1 MPPWPIF
8 VHCAV
13 GSELVLRHAL
23 HNNVMNETTTK
34 IFPYLER
41 LLDGEEVEWKTL
53 GEVCDRTKGIKITA
67 TQMKAMHKSNAPVKI
82 FAGGQTFALVD
93 YNDLPQNDIYF
104 FPSIIVKSRGIIEF
118 EYYDKP
124 FSHKSE
130 MWSYHTNSPDVNAKF
145 LYYYL
150 KTRED
155 YFQQLGSVMQMPQ
168 ISIPT
173 TEKFS
178 IPIPPL
184 RVQARIVEILDKFT
198 QLEAQLEAELQAEL
212 EARRKQY
219 AYYRDQLL
227 NFSQYPPLNVNI
239 EWKTLGEVCVHLRT
253 GLNPRRNF
261 KLNTEDA
268 SNYYV
273 TVRELGGTELLY
285 SEKTDLINDDALQ
298 LINNRS
304 KLKVNDILFS
314 GTGTIG
320 KTAFISKE
328 PTNWN
333 IKEGVYALTLNTHY
347 VLPMFALRYLQTQ
360 STIDWIDRMA
370 AGGIVRSIT
379 MKNLEQLPIPIPP
392 LSEQRRIVDIL
403 GRFDTLTN
411 SISEG
416 LPKEI
421 ALRRQQYAYYRD
433 ALLSFPRPEVSA

>member
-1 MPPWPIF
+1 MPSASSAPTLPF
-8 VHCAV
+8 
-13 GSELVLRHAL
+13 
-23 HNNVMNETTTK
+23 
-34 IFPYLER
+34 LER
-41 LLDGEEVEWKTL
+41 LLDGEKVEWKTL
-53 GEVCDRTKGIKITA
+53 GEVC
-67 TQMKAMHKSNAPVKI
+67 
-82 FAGGQTFALVD
+82 LV
-93 YNDLPQNDIYF
+93 Q
-104 FPSIIVKSRGIIEF
+104 RGASPRPIAN
-118 EYYDKP
+118 YL
-124 FSHKSE
+124 
-130 MWSYHTNSPDVNAKF
+130 TNSPNGVPWIKIGDTKIGSKYIESTQERITIEGAQRSRQLTAGDFILSNSMSYGRPYILKIDGAIHDGWASLSEISSSVLSDYLFYF
-145 LYYYL
+145 LSSSKVQMYWEG
-150 KTRED
+150 KINS
-155 YFQQLGSVMQMPQ
+155 GSVSNLNADIIKALP
-168 ISIPT
+168 
-173 TEKFS
+173 

-184 RVQARIVEILDKFT
+184 RVQSRIVEILDKFT
-198 QLEAQLEAELQAEL
+198 QLEAELEAEL
-212 EARRKQY
+212 EARNKQY
-219 AYYRDQLL
+219 DFYRNRLL
-227 NFSQYPPLNVNI
+227 DFALRDDLKGQV

-285 SEKTDLINDDALQ
+285 SEKTDLINDEALQ

-333 IKEGVYALTLNTHY
+333 IKEGVYALTLDTHY
-347 VLPMFALRYLQTQ
+347 VLPMFVLRYLQTQ

-379 MKNLEQLPIPIPP
+379 MKNLEQLPIPLPP

-403 GRFDTLTN
+403 DRFDTLTN

-416 LPKEI
+416 LPREI
-421 ALRRQQYAYYRD
+421 ALRRKQYEYYRD
-433 ALLSFPRPEVSA
+433 ALLNFPQPTPTA

>member
-1 MPPWPIF
+1 MPSASSAPTLPF
-8 VHCAV
+8 
-13 GSELVLRHAL
+13 
-23 HNNVMNETTTK
+23 
-34 IFPYLER
+34 LER
-41 LLDGEEVEWKTL
+41 LLDGEKVEWKTL
-53 GEVCDRTKGIKITA
+53 GEVCDRTKGTKITA

-173 TEKFS
+173 TEKFP

-184 RVQARIVEILDKFT
+184 RVQSRIVEILDKFT
-198 QLEAQLEAELQAEL
+198 QLEAELEAEL
-212 EARRKQY
+212 EARNKQY
-219 AYYRDQLL
+219 DFYRNRLL
-227 NFSQYPPLNVNI
+227 DFALRDDLKGQV

-285 SEKTDLINDDALQ
+285 SEKTDLINDEALQ

-333 IKEGVYALTLNTHY
+333 IKEGVYALTLDTHY
-347 VLPMFALRYLQTQ
+347 VLPMFVLRYLQTQ

-379 MKNLEQLPIPIPP
+379 MKNLEQLPIPLPP

-403 GRFDTLTN
+403 DRFDTLTN

-416 LPKEI
+416 LPREI
-421 ALRRQQYAYYRD
+421 TLRRKQYEYYRD
-433 ALLSFPRPEVSA
+433 ALLNFPRPAPTA

>member
-1 MPPWPIF
+1 MPSASSAPTLPF
-8 VHCAV
+8 
-13 GSELVLRHAL
+13 
-23 HNNVMNETTTK
+23 
-34 IFPYLER
+34 LER
-41 LLDGEEVEWKTL
+41 LLDGEKVEWKTL
-53 GEVCDRTKGIKITA
+53 GEVCDRTKGTKITA

-173 TEKFS
+173 TEKFP

-184 RVQARIVEILDKFT
+184 RVQSRIVEILDKFT
-198 QLEAQLEAELQAEL
+198 QLEAELEAEL
-212 EARRKQY
+212 EARNKQY
-219 AYYRDQLL
+219 DFYRNRLL
-227 NFSQYPPLNVNI
+227 DFALRDDLKGQV

-285 SEKTDLINDDALQ
+285 SEKTDLINDEALQ

-333 IKEGVYALTLNTHY
+333 IKEGVYALTLDTHY
-347 VLPMFALRYLQTQ
+347 VLPMFVLRYLQTQ

-379 MKNLEQLPIPIPP
+379 IKNLEQLPIPLPP

-403 GRFDTLTN
+403 DRFDTLTN

-416 LPKEI
+416 LPREI
-421 ALRRQQYAYYRD
+421 ALRRKQYEYYRD
-433 ALLSFPRPEVSA
+433 ALLNFPRPTPTA

>member
-1 MPPWPIF
+1 MYWE
-8 VHCAV
+8 
-13 GSELVLRHAL
+13 G
-23 HNNVMNETTTK
+23 K
-34 IFPYLER
+34 I
-41 LLDGEEVEWKTL
+41 
-53 GEVCDRTKGIKITA
+53 
-67 TQMKAMHKSNAPVKI
+67 
-82 FAGGQTFALVD
+82 
-93 YNDLPQNDIYF
+93 
-104 FPSIIVKSRGIIEF
+104 
-118 EYYDKP
+118 
-124 FSHKSE
+124 
-130 MWSYHTNSPDVNAKF
+130 NS
-145 LYYYL
+145 
-150 KTRED
+150 
-155 YFQQLGSVMQMPQ
+155 GSVSNLNTDIIKALP
-168 ISIPT
+168 
-173 TEKFS
+173 

-198 QLEAQLEAELQAEL
+198 QLEAELEAEL
-212 EARRKQY
+212 EARNKQY
-219 AYYRDQLL
+219 DFYRNRLL
-227 NFSQYPPLNVNI
+227 DFALRDDLKGQV

-285 SEKTDLINDDALQ
+285 SEKTDLINDEALQ

-333 IKEGVYALTLNTHY
+333 IKEGVYALTLDTHY
-347 VLPMFALRYLQTQ
+347 VLPMFVLRYLQTQ

-379 MKNLEQLPIPIPP
+379 MKNLEQLPIPLPP

-403 GRFDTLTN
+403 DRFDTLTN

-416 LPKEI
+416 LPREI
-421 ALRRQQYAYYRD
+421 ALRRKQYEYYRD
-433 ALLSFPRPEVSA
+433 ALLRFPQPTPTA

>member
-1 MPPWPIF
+1 MPSASSAPTLPF
-8 VHCAV
+8 
-13 GSELVLRHAL
+13 
-23 HNNVMNETTTK
+23 
-34 IFPYLER
+34 LER
-41 LLDGEEVEWKTL
+41 LLDGEKVEWKTL
-53 GEVCDRTKGIKITA
+53 GEVCDRTKGTKITA

-150 KTRED
+150 KTQED

-173 TEKFS
+173 TEKFP
-178 IPIPPL
+178 IPLPPL
-184 RVQARIVEILDKFT
+184 RVQSRIVEILDKFT
-198 QLEAQLEAELQAEL
+198 QLEAEL
-212 EARRKQY
+212 EARNKQY
-219 AYYRDQLL
+219 DFYRNRLL
-227 NFSQYPPLNVNI
+227 DFALRDDLKGQV

-285 SEKTDLINDDALQ
+285 SEKTDLINDEALQ

-333 IKEGVYALTLNTHY
+333 IKEGVYALTLNPHY
-347 VLPMFALRYLQTQ
+347 VLPMFVLRYLQTQ

-379 MKNLEQLPIPIPP
+379 MKNLEQLPIPLPP

-403 GRFDTLTN
+403 DRFDTLTN

-416 LPKEI
+416 LPREI
-421 ALRRQQYAYYRD
+421 ALRRKQYEYYRD
-433 ALLSFPRPEVSA
+433 ALLRFPQPAPTA

>member
-1 MPPWPIF
+1 
-8 VHCAV
+8 
-13 GSELVLRHAL
+13 
-23 HNNVMNETTTK
+23 MNETTTK

-53 GEVCDRTKGIKITA
+53 GEVC
-67 TQMKAMHKSNAPVKI
+67 
-82 FAGGQTFALVD
+82 
-93 YNDLPQNDIYF
+93 
-104 FPSIIVKSRGIIEF
+104 
-118 EYYDKP
+118 
-124 FSHKSE
+124 
-130 MWSYHTNSPDVNAKF
+130 
-145 LYYYL
+145 
-150 KTRED
+150 
-155 YFQQLGSVMQMPQ
+155 
-168 ISIPT
+168 
-173 TEKFS
+173 
-178 IPIPPL
+178 
-184 RVQARIVEILDKFT
+184 
-198 QLEAQLEAELQAEL
+198 
-212 EARRKQY
+212 
-219 AYYRDQLL
+219 
-227 NFSQYPPLNVNI
+227 
-239 EWKTLGEVCVHLRT
+239 VHLRT
-253 GLNPRRNF
+253 WLNPRRNF

-347 VLPMFALRYLQTQ
+347 VLPMFVLRYLQTQ

-379 MKNLEQLPIPIPP
+379 MKNLEQLPIPLPPLRVQARIVEILDKFTQLEAQLEAELQARRKQYAYYRDQLLNFSQYPPLNVNIEWKALGEIGKFCRGTSFQKKDFAAEGVGCIHYGEIYTRYGITTQKTISKLSKEKAENARMAHYGDLIIATTSENDEDVCKSVAWLGTDSIVVSNDACYYQHTLDPKYVAYFFQTNDFQQQKRAFITGTKVRRVNPRDLAKIIIPIPP

-403 GRFDTLTN
+403 DRFDTLTN

-421 ALRRQQYAYYRD
+421 ALRRKQYAYYRD